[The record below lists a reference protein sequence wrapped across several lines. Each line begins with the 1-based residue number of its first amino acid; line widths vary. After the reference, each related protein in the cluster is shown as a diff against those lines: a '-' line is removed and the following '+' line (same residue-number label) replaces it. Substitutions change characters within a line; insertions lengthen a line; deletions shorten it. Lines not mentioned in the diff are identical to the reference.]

1 MKTIKQAL
9 ILLLMLLYCV
19 SVKSHSFMVGGI
31 YYNIT
36 DYSNKTVGVTY
47 RGYYYD
53 DYSNEY
59 TDSVTIPESVT
70 YNGTTY
76 SVTSIRNEAFN
87 YCESLT
93 SVTIPNSVTSIGD
106 YAFQFCE
113 GLTSVTIG
121 NSVTSIGDYAFRYCY
136 GLTSIEIPNS
146 VTNIGDYAF
155 SNTPLTSVTIGNSV
169 TSIGDR
175 AFSSCSKLKT
185 VINLSNLT
193 FNKGSNDYGFVAYYA
208 NKVINAPNGFIDGD
222 FVFFRPNGVN
232 TLAAYLGS
240 ATELTLPAHCDGESY
255 VIDSY
260 AFEGCSGLTSIVI
273 PNSVTSIG
281 DYAFS
286 GTPLTS
292 VIIGNSVTSIGD
304 YAFTGC
310 SGLTSITIPNS
321 VTSIGRGAFY
331 DCSNLTSIQI
341 GSGVENIYQQAFT
354 YCKKLTD
361 VYCLGTTVPN
371 TKLNAFE
378 QSDPKDMTLH
388 VPAEAI
394 NNYKTTAPWNSFGT
408 IIAISNDE
416 TPVCATPQISYCNG
430 KLSIDCDTE
439 GAEFVT
445 DITSNDFGK
454 FYSNN
459 IKLSATYNICVY
471 ATATG
476 YENSETLNAT
486 LCWIE
491 NGESEGSTTGII
503 NTPATAALITYTNGT
518 LAISCSLNGETVV
531 VYTTDGVL
539 VGTTTIENGSAT
551 IATGLSKDTIVI
563 VKIGEKSIKI
573 IMQ

>member
-1 MKTIKQAL
+1 
-9 ILLLMLLYCV
+9 
-19 SVKSHSFMVGGI
+19 
-31 YYNIT
+31 
-36 DYSNKTVGVTY
+36 
-47 RGYYYD
+47 
-53 DYSNEY
+53 
-59 TDSVTIPESVT
+59 
-70 YNGTTY
+70 
-76 SVTSIRNEAFN
+76 
-87 YCESLT
+87 
-93 SVTIPNSVTSIGD
+93 
-106 YAFQFCE
+106 
-113 GLTSVTIG
+113 
-121 NSVTSIGDYAFRYCY
+121 
-136 GLTSIEIPNS
+136 
-146 VTNIGDYAF
+146 
-155 SNTPLTSVTIGNSV
+155 
-169 TSIGDR
+169 
-175 AFSSCSKLKT
+175 
-185 VINLSNLT
+185 
-193 FNKGSNDYGFVAYYA
+193 
-208 NKVINAPNGFIDGD
+208 
-222 FVFFRPNGVN
+222 
-232 TLAAYLGS
+232 
-240 ATELTLPAHCDGESY
+240 
-255 VIDSY
+255 
-260 AFEGCSGLTSIVI
+260 
-273 PNSVTSIG
+273 
-281 DYAFS
+281 
-286 GTPLTS
+286 
-292 VIIGNSVTSIGD
+292 
-304 YAFTGC
+304 
-310 SGLTSITIPNS
+310 
-321 VTSIGRGAFY
+321 
-331 DCSNLTSIQI
+331 
-341 GSGVENIYQQAFT
+341 
-354 YCKKLTD
+354 
-361 VYCLGTTVPN
+361 
-371 TKLNAFE
+371 
-378 QSDPKDMTLH
+378 MTLH

-518 LAISCSLNGETVV
+518 LAISCSLNGETVA